1 MYRIF
6 PFLLMLCFQA
16 NTFGNTAIDSLK
28 APQLGN
34 RIASNTTFR
43 NSTALG
49 SGTAAYLTSY
59 KYIGISMNY
68 YHVGL
73 TPISVYIS
81 DFNRLNDVANK
92 HNYLTYAPGITLGY
106 QSDYGMG
113 IEFSRN
119 AARSATEYSQYAI
132 DSSVVDI
139 KERIRL
145 VNSQIKLSFT
155 TSVPKLKGL
164 RLGASLDFG
173 LIRNNIKRSGGDY
186 SGKWEAFYT
195 HTGLSKGFKTSELIA
210 GIGIRAG
217 YLLNHFQ
224 FMASTQFL
232 FMDNE
237 VSGYAGKDLLMNTQH
252 YQISISY
259 AFE

>member
-1 MYRIF
+1 
-6 PFLLMLCFQA
+6 
-16 NTFGNTAIDSLK
+16 
-28 APQLGN
+28 
-34 RIASNTTFR
+34 
-43 NSTALG
+43 
-49 SGTAAYLTSY
+49 
-59 KYIGISMNY
+59 MNY

-73 TPISVYIS
+73 TPISIYIN
-81 DFNRLNDVANK
+81 DFNRLNDVKNQ

-106 QSDYGMG
+106 QSDLGMG

-119 AARSATEYSQYAI
+119 TARSTSEFSAYAA

-145 VNSQIKLSFT
+145 VNSQVKLVFS
-155 TSVPKLKGL
+155 TSIPKLKGL
-164 RLGASLDFG
+164 SLGASIDFG
-173 LIRNNIKRSGGDY
+173 LIRNNLKRIGGEY
-186 SGKWEAFYT
+186 SGKWGPFYT
-195 HTGLSKGFKTSELIA
+195 HTGLSKDFKTTELIA
-210 GIGIRAG
+210 GIGLRAG
-217 YLLNHFQ
+217 YRLNQFL